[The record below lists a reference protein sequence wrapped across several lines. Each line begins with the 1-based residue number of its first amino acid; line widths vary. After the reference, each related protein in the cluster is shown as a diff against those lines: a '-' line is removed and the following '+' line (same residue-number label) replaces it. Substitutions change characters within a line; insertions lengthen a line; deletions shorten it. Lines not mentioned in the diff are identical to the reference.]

1 MPFKFNQ
8 ELWDIGR
15 TIEDKT
21 LPLINQVFDANF
33 ERDDNDIF
41 DVLDF
46 KDENKK
52 IIVEVKGRR
61 IPHDRYE
68 ETIITASKITKGS
81 KQCDL
86 GWEVYFVF
94 VFTDKTFMIKLDPEA
109 SFKCK
114 FTGTNCIKHYMI
126 PITDMIEIDEEYLNS
141 LKEPIEEE
149 K

>member
-81 KQCDL
+81 KHCDL

-94 VFTDKTFMIKLDPEA
+94 VFTDKTFMIKLDPEG

-114 FTGTNCIKHYMI
+114 FTGTNCIKHYLI
-126 PITDMIEIDEEYLNS
+126 PITDMTEIDEEYLNS